1 MTFCGTKYFG
11 FSLCLEDGSFLYHE
25 DNSKEF
31 QKNEKIQD
39 TMETVLM
46 CISIA
51 AVVLALI
58 LLSALR

>member
-1 MTFCGTKYFG
+1 M
-11 FSLCLEDGSFLYHE
+11 ESFLYHE

-51 AVVLALI
+51 AVVLALM

>member
-1 MTFCGTKYFG
+1 M
-11 FSLCLEDGSFLYHE
+11 ESFLYHE
-25 DNSKEF
+25 DNSQEF

>member
-1 MTFCGTKYFG
+1 M
-11 FSLCLEDGSFLYHE
+11 ESFLYHE

-31 QKNEKIQD
+31 QKQEKIQD

-46 CISIA
+46 SISIA

>member
-1 MTFCGTKYFG
+1 M
-11 FSLCLEDGSFLYHE
+11 ESFLYHE

-58 LLSALR
+58 LLSVLR

>member
-1 MTFCGTKYFG
+1 MK
-11 FSLCLEDGSFLYHE
+11 SFLYHE

>member
-1 MTFCGTKYFG
+1 M
-11 FSLCLEDGSFLYHE
+11 ESFLYHE
-25 DNSKEF
+25 DYSKEF
-31 QKNEKIQD
+31 QKNKKIQD

>member
-1 MTFCGTKYFG
+1 M
-11 FSLCLEDGSFLYHE
+11 ESFLYHE

-51 AVVLALI
+51 AVVFALI

>member
-1 MTFCGTKYFG
+1 M
-11 FSLCLEDGSFLYHE
+11 ESFIYHE

-31 QKNEKIQD
+31 QKQEKIQD

-46 CISIA
+46 SISIA

>member
-1 MTFCGTKYFG
+1 M
-11 FSLCLEDGSFLYHE
+11 ESFLYHE
-25 DNSKEF
+25 DSSKEF

-46 CISIA
+46 CVSIA

>member
-1 MTFCGTKYFG
+1 M
-11 FSLCLEDGSFLYHE
+11 ESFLYHE

-46 CISIA
+46 CVSIA

>member
-1 MTFCGTKYFG
+1 M
-11 FSLCLEDGSFLYHE
+11 ESFLYHE

-46 CISIA
+46 SISIA

>member
-1 MTFCGTKYFG
+1 M
-11 FSLCLEDGSFLYHE
+11 ESFLYRE

>member
-1 MTFCGTKYFG
+1 M
-11 FSLCLEDGSFLYHE
+11 ESFLYHE

-58 LLSALR
+58 LLSAVR

>member
-1 MTFCGTKYFG
+1 M
-11 FSLCLEDGSFLYHE
+11 ESFLYHE

-31 QKNEKIQD
+31 LKNEKIQY

>member
-1 MTFCGTKYFG
+1 M
-11 FSLCLEDGSFLYHE
+11 ESFLYHE

-31 QKNEKIQD
+31 QKNKKNQD

>member
-1 MTFCGTKYFG
+1 M
-11 FSLCLEDGSFLYHE
+11 ESFLYHE

-31 QKNEKIQD
+31 QKNKKIQD